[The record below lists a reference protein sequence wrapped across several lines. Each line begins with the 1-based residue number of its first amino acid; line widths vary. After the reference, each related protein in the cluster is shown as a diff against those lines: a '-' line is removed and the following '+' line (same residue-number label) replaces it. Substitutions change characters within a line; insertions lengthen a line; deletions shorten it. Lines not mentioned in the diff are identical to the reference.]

1 MPADIGYD
9 FDPDPINTFYPM
21 DTSVGATDAD
31 VLSIM
36 AANRDKS
43 QCYYNPQKAGSVVY
57 QRLRDYHGPLFE
69 IIAGYK
75 HQGYGN
81 DTYASSG
88 GAITAR
94 RRRRRPV
101 SRAAP
106 RGMAVLTRLSISL
119 SPHPPVPNPR
129 STATTTSAAATSRS
143 TARRPTTAR
152 TTARRASSS

>member
-94 RRRRRPV
+94 RRRPV